1 MQQVENWMVTTK
13 RWGCLGWGR
22 GVCFCWGLATLLALR
37 SDGLIFL
44 HIFTTFFAFFSVGTN
59 LTMEP
64 SCHWA
69 TSRYCWLEKKLQ
81 IIVDIVWHSMNGP
94 TAKTFQLKWA
104 IFVHH
109 PQGATLWICVTIGI
123 LVVETL
129 ENSPFTMWTEHRCR
143 NWWKLANQFTKWLAS
158 FCPSYVHKVSFCQHH
173 QEDLWLLPTVKL
185 PFQSLSLV
193 TIVTISPPVCS
204 NSFRPKSSPG
214 NQVANGAPP
223 TNHVHTEFGR
233 SKKLFGTAGVNECG
247 PG

>member
-44 HIFTTFFAFFSVGTN
+44 HIFTTFFVFFCRNQFDHGTLVSLSN
-59 LTMEP
+59 FTVL
-64 SCHWA
+64 
-69 TSRYCWLEKKLQ
+69 LIGKNLQ

-94 TAKTFQLKWA
+94 TAKTFQLNGQFLFIIRRCYSLNLCYDW
-104 IFVHH
+104 
-109 PQGATLWICVTIGI
+109 I

-173 QEDLWLLPTVKL
+173 QEDLWLLHL
-185 PFQSLSLV
+185 HFFQ
-193 TIVTISPPVCS
+193 
-204 NSFRPKSSPG
+204 
-214 NQVANGAPP
+214 Q
-223 TNHVHTEFGR
+223 
-233 SKKLFGTAGVNECG
+233 
-247 PG
+247 